1 MTTNGITKIEMEA
14 MNAIIAISHHLHG
27 IEEQMKKQ
35 NELLEKQNELL
46 EDQKISLERINDT
59 LKYRR

>member
-27 IEEQMKKQ
+27 IEEQLKKQ
-35 NELLEKQNELL
+35 NELLEE
-46 EDQKISLERINDT
+46 QKDTLERINDT
-59 LKYRR
+59 LKYKR